1 MADVFRDHQ
10 LRISGR
16 TLELTDEGAAILGG
30 MTKDEARRLLAE
42 EDDRQKGRRRAR
54 TEIPEDHGDEEGPA
68 CPVCEGGEGYLL
80 GRLGSRV
87 HFRCRDCGIEWSSEG
102 EAT

>member
-1 MADVFRDHQ
+1 MADVFRD
-10 LRISGR
+10 
-16 TLELTDEGAAILGG
+16 
-30 MTKDEARRLLAE
+30 
-42 EDDRQKGRRRAR
+42 
-54 TEIPEDHGDEEGPA
+54 PEDHGDEEGPA